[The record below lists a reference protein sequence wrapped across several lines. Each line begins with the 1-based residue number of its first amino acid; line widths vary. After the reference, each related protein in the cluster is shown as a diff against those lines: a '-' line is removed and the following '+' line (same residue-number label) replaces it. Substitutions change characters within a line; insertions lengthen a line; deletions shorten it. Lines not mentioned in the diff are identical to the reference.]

1 MTLNLNRLGNYIEEN
16 NNRNSDLSLPLDKVR
31 GISNTKEIM
40 LTKARVQY
48 ADLKKFYV
56 VNPGEFVFNPRTSRN
71 GEKIGV
77 VYNYTDSAL
86 LFTFNDIAFR
96 IKENKKNELLGEY
109 LYLLM
114 KKESFDRYA
123 RYHSWGSATE
133 LFTWDDMCNTIIDV
147 PDFEIQKR
155 IVKEYNAFSNK
166 IRIESR
172 KIENFKELLIA
183 TFNKE
188 FGSKDTND
196 KLSSIIIQNKKSK
209 IQVSSID
216 KNGKYIFF
224 TSGKKTKRH
233 SEYLVDGL
241 NLFLNTGGTFDVKI
255 YEGKASYSTDN
266 WCIHA
271 ADKTLYLFAMF
282 LSDIEKLN
290 DKYFDGSALNH
301 LKKPQIMNM
310 DCYNPSENELESF
323 NKKATPIV
331 KSILNSFA
339 IVAQL
344 DNALN
349 CILNKVYFK

>member
-1 MTLNLNRLGNYIEEN
+1 MALNLNKLGNYIEEN
-16 NNRNSDLSLPLDKVR
+16 EIRNSDLRLSLDKVR

-40 LTKARVQY
+40 LTKSRVEY
-48 ADLKKFYV
+48 ADLKKFYI

-77 VYNYTDSAL
+77 VYNHLDEPL
-86 LFTFNDIAFR
+86 LFTFNDIAFH
-96 IKENKKNELLGEY
+96 IKQEKKTELLGEY
-109 LYLLM
+109 LFLLM

-147 PDFEIQKR
+147 PDFEVQKR
-155 IVKEYNAFSNK
+155 IVKEYKVFSNK
-166 IRIESR
+166 MRVENR
-172 KIENFKELLIA
+172 KIENLKELLIA
-183 TFNKE
+183 VFNKE
-188 FGSKDTND
+188 FREKIPND
-196 KLSSIIIQNKKSK
+196 KLESIIIQHKKSK

-216 KNGKYIFF
+216 KNGKYVFF

-255 YEGKASYSTDN
+255 YDGKASYSTDN
-266 WCIHA
+266 WCIYA
-271 ADKTLYLFAMF
+271 GNKTLYLYALF
-282 LSDIEKLN
+282 LSDLEKLN

-301 LKKPQIMNM
+301 LKKPQILNM
-310 DCYNPSENELESF
+310 DCYIPDESELESF
-323 NKKATPIV
+323 NKKAEPIV
-331 KSILNSFA
+331 KLILNSSS
-339 IVAQL
+339 IINQL
-344 DNALN
+344 DEALS